1 MEYTVITIHTEHQD
15 SLVRFIDRGCISPLD
30 LECHTMVPCL
40 DMDIHGTMEIC
51 TVGIT
56 TPIDLDSMIR
66 LWLITMVMVMDTATM
81 AITTTVTPMCTA
93 TMLITANDPFIITV
107 PERVVAQ

>member
-1 MEYTVITIHTEHQD
+1 MDPIAFIIHTEHQD
-15 SLVRFIDRGCISPLD
+15 SLVRFIDRRCISPLD

-66 LWLITMVMVMDTATM
+66 SWLTTTDMATGTATM
-81 AITTTVTPMCTA
+81 DITTTVTLTYIAIMSTLAKGPY
-93 TMLITANDPFIITV
+93 IIMV
-107 PERVVAQ
+107 